1 MFAQDESQQRAELRL
16 AFLRHLPARAETI
29 ARRARAFCQDGWD
42 INGLSVLHEDVQR
55 LAGASGRHGMVE
67 TSEQLLA
74 LENLLGDCLDREV
87 LPDAPASSRIISL
100 VDSLAPGL
108 PRTAAGNDDTAP
120 EEPEPPPVF
129 DDSTPRFEAAPPH
142 YWRRWTSD
150 AEPAKPLRDRQ
161 AEQEPEAGPSEDL
174 AAIAA
179 EAPAEPTMRTPT
191 PPAPKPTAPPLAVA
205 AKPAPKPKPV
215 VVAPTHHHRVYHL
228 SDANEVTLALDQRL
242 ESLGYEL
249 ELLESDEELREVLA
263 ALPPDL
269 VLVDASF
276 SDHLE
281 PIGTVLQSTR
291 QRTGS
296 RIPLLAQIGEDS
308 VPQRLAAR
316 RAGVD
321 ALLVAPPDADTVLA
335 KMQELLDPDR
345 EEAYRILIVEDD
357 RSQGL
362 FAESILRNAGME
374 PRVVDDAFQ
383 VLDAMQEFR
392 PDMVLM
398 DLYMPQCDGTEL
410 TALIREREEFLHT
423 PIVFL
428 SGESDQDKHFQ
439 ALDAGGDDFLS
450 KPIRPKYLIA
460 SVNNRVKRA
469 RALKQRTRS
478 VTPTQD
484 TDTGLYARSHLLD
497 LINAALG
504 HEQVRNSAGGLLYID
519 IDGIPALRERLGLS
533 VVETLLQ
540 ESAQLLASSLKGE
553 QSMARFGDG
562 SFILLAPGLD
572 DDALD
577 TLAAD
582 LRSRLAAHPFRHAN
596 HPIRLRASI
605 GICALRHGFADAA
618 ALLNVAER
626 ATREARALDGG
637 VFRHRPERAV
647 VNEADQSMLG
657 LVRDAIERDA
667 FELLYQPI
675 VAVQGGEQAQYQ
687 TLIRLR
693 DDSGRLHTAAEF
705 VPLAE
710 QSDLIVDLDRWVL
723 TQAMRVIDQR
733 RDERA
738 VRLFV
743 NQSGLSLA
751 TPEHANWL
759 ASQIEARKLPNGSL
773 IIEMSTDDLLLDVD
787 DVEPFCRKLVPHGV
801 QFCISQFRAGAE
813 GERMLQRLPAD
824 YLKLSPVYLGAAQTP
839 ALRDELREIIDAAHG
854 RAIEVIAPRVEDA
867 QAAATLWMSGIDFI
881 QGNLVQQAARRLDFD
896 FQTAVL

>member
-1 MFAQDESQQRAELRL
+1 MMFAQDESRQRAELRL

-74 LENLLGDCLDREV
+74 LETLLGECLDHET
-87 LPDAPASSRIISL
+87 LPDAPASSRIIRL
-100 VDSLAPGL
+100 VDKLAPNL
-108 PRTAAGNDDTAP
+108 PQTAAGNDDIATA
-120 EEPEPPPVF
+120 EPGQPVF

-142 YWRRWTSD
+142 YWRRW
-150 AEPAKPLRDRQ
+150 
-161 AEQEPEAGPSEDL
+161 AGD
-174 AAIAA
+174 A
-179 EAPAEPTMRTPT
+179 EAPA
-191 PPAPKPTAPPLAVA
+191 TAPAE
-205 AKPAPKPKPV
+205 KPANNRAINADVFAESTTPV
-215 VVAPTHHHRVYHL
+215 DDGTREKIPATRPTSATSPPPPQPATAITPASHHHRIYHL
-228 SDANEVTLALDQRL
+228 SDANEVSLALDQRM
-242 ESLGYEL
+242 EHLGYEL

-269 VLVDASF
+269 VLVDATF

-281 PIGTVLQSTR
+281 AIGEVLQATR
-291 QRTGS
+291 KRTAS
-296 RIPLLAQIGEDS
+296 RIPLLAQIAGDS
-308 VPQRLAAR
+308 VPLRLAAR

-321 ALLVAPPDADTVLA
+321 ALLVSPPDADTVLTR
-335 KMQELLDPDR
+335 MQELLDPDR

-383 VLDAMQEFR
+383 VLDVMQTFR

-410 TALIREREEFLHT
+410 TALIRERDEFLHT

-469 RALKQRTRS
+469 RALKQRTQGQ
-478 VTPTQD
+478 TPTQD
-484 TDTGLYARSHLLD
+484 ANTGLFSRSHLLD
-497 LINAALG
+497 SINAALG
-504 HEQVRNSAGGLLYID
+504 NEHMRSAPGGVLYID

-533 VVETLLQ
+533 AVETLLQ
-540 ESAQLLASSLKGE
+540 ESAQLLDKALDAD
-553 QSMARFGDG
+553 QHMARFGDG
-562 SFILLAPGLD
+562 SFILLSTSLD
-572 DDALD
+572 DAGLE
-577 TLAAD
+577 TLATT
-582 LRSRLAAHPFRHAN
+582 LRNLLAAHPFRYNN
-596 HPIRLRASI
+596 HPVRLRASI
-605 GICALRHGFADAA
+605 GICALRHGFADAN

-626 ATREARALDGG
+626 ATREARAVDGG
-637 VFRHRPERAV
+637 VFRHRPRATLV
-647 VNEADQSMLG
+647 DEADASMLG
-657 LVRDAIERDA
+657 LVRDAIDRDV

-675 VAVQGGEQAQYQ
+675 VAVQGGEQARYQ

-693 DDSGRLHTAAEF
+693 DDNGRLHSAAEF

-710 QSDLIVDLDRWVL
+710 QSGLIVDLDRWVL

-733 RDERA
+733 RNERP

-751 TPEHANWL
+751 SPDHAEWL
-759 ASQIEARKLPNGSL
+759 ASQIEARRLPNGSL
-773 IIEMSTDDLLLDVD
+773 IIEMSADDLLLDVD
-787 DVEPFCRKLVPHGV
+787 DVEPFCRKLIPHGV
-801 QFCISQFRAGAE
+801 QICISRYRAGAE
-813 GERMLQRLPAD
+813 GGRMLERLPAD
-824 YLKLSPVYLGAAQTP
+824 FLKLSPVYLGASQTP

-867 QAAATLWMSGIDFI
+867 QSAATLWMTGIDFI

>member
-74 LENLLGDCLDREV
+74 LEVLLGDCLDREA
-87 LPDAPASSRIISL
+87 LPDAPASNRIVSL
-100 VDSLAPGL
+100 VDGLTPSLPQGANDPVQ
-108 PRTAAGNDDTAP
+108 PAAV
-120 EEPEPPPVF
+120 PVASSQF
-129 DDSTPRFEAAPPH
+129 DDSTPRFAAAPPH
-142 YWRRWTSD
+142 YWRRWVAD
-150 AEPAKPLRDRQ
+150 AEPPKPL
-161 AEQEPEAGPSEDL
+161 
-174 AAIAA
+174 AIPPALLPA
-179 EAPAEPTMRTPT
+179 KEETPVEEAPAAAPPSTPVPAAQPTPT
-191 PPAPKPTAPPLAVA
+191 P
-205 AKPAPKPKPV
+205 AKPAVATTPSPV
-215 VVAPTHHHRVYHL
+215 AATAPAEQHHHRVYHL
-228 SDANEVTLALDQRL
+228 SDANEVSLALDQRL
-242 ESLGYEL
+242 ETLGYEL

-263 ALPPDL
+263 ALPPDI

-276 SDHLE
+276 SHRLE
-281 PIGTVLQSTR
+281 AIGEVLQTAR
-291 QRTGS
+291 KRTGN
-296 RIPLLAQIGEDS
+296 RIPLLAQIAQDS
-308 VPQRLAAR
+308 VPLRLAAR

-321 ALLVAPPDADTVLA
+321 ALLLSPPDAATVLSR
-335 KMQELLDPDR
+335 MQELLDPDR

-383 VLDAMQEFR
+383 VLDTMQEFR

-428 SGESDQDKHFQ
+428 SGESDQDKHFA

-450 KPIRPKYLIA
+450 KPIRPRYLIA

-469 RALKQRTRS
+469 RALKQRGLTEA
-478 VTPTQD
+478 VPTQD
-484 TDTGLYARSHLLD
+484 SETGLYARSHLLD
-497 LINAALG
+497 QINVALG
-504 HEQVRNSAGGLLYID
+504 DEHARQATGGVLFIEV
-519 IDGIPALRERLGLS
+519 DGIAALRERLGLS
-533 VVETLLQ
+533 AVETLLQ
-540 ESAQLLASSLKGE
+540 QSSQLLAASLNDK
-553 QSMARFGDG
+553 QPMARFGDG
-562 SFILLAPGLD
+562 SFILLDQKLS

-577 TLAAD
+577 ALAAD
-582 LRSRLAAHPFRHAN
+582 LRRRLSSHAFRQAGHA
-596 HPIRLRASI
+596 IRLRASI
-605 GICALRHGFADAA
+605 GIAALRHGFADAT

-626 ATREARALDGG
+626 ATREARALEGG
-637 VFRHRPERAV
+637 VFRHRPEVSA
-647 VNEADQSMLG
+647 VNEADQTMLG
-657 LVRDAIERDA
+657 LIRDAIERDA

-675 VAVQGGEQAQYQ
+675 VAVQGGDLAQYQ

-693 DDSGRLHTAAEF
+693 DDGGRLHTAAEF

-723 TQAMRVIDQR
+723 TQALRTIDQR
-733 RDERA
+733 RDDRP

-751 TPEHANWL
+751 SSEHAEWL
-759 ASQIEARKLPNGSL
+759 AAQIEARKVPNGSL
-773 IIEMSTDDLLLDVD
+773 ILEMSLEDLLLDVE
-787 DVEPFCRKLVPHGV
+787 DVEPFCRQLVPHGV
-801 QFCISQFRAGAE
+801 QFCISQYRAGAE
-813 GERMLQRLPAD
+813 GDRMLEKLPAD
-824 YLKLSPVYLGAAQTP
+824 YLKLSPAYLRAAQTQR
-839 ALRDELREIIDAAHG
+839 LRDELREIIDTAHG

-867 QAAATLWMSGIDFI
+867 QAAATLWISGIDYI

-896 FQTAVL
+896 FKTAVL